1 MAMIQ
6 KRTARECLHRMLLDG
21 FVRLQEVP
29 KGSGAASDRVPARTC
44 YLFQVDL
51 KQVYNG
57 YVCCVLFAVLCD
69 MCCAVLCCALCS
81 VLCALPAV

>member
-57 YVCCVLFAVLCD
+57 YVCCLLFAV
-69 MCCAVLCCALCS
+69 CCAAAAAAVL
-81 VLCALPAV
+81 